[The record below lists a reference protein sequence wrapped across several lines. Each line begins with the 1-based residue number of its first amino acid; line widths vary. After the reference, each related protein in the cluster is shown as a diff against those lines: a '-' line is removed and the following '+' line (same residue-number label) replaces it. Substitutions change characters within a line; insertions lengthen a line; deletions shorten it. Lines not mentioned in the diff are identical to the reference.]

1 MLIDFHSHILPGID
15 DGSPDVECTKELL
28 FEEIRQGVDVV
39 CATPHF
45 YASHVSVHDFL
56 ARRDR
61 AFEKTRLM
69 CDSEGLTLPIYCGA
83 EVYYFPGMGDAD
95 KLRELTL
102 AGSDVLL
109 LEMPF
114 AQWNEEVYKDVK
126 KIIYK
131 QKLHVVLAHLERYFE
146 FQKNKNVWTD
156 ILNLPVTVQLNAGC
170 VEDRKKK
177 KFALKVLQS
186 DLPAV
191 LGSDCH
197 NMTSRRPN
205 LAMGREALAKKA
217 GQPRLMRIDADTEAL
232 LARIPKNPAQ

>member
-15 DGSPDVECTKELL
+15 DGSPNLDCTEELL
-28 FEEIRQGVDVV
+28 REEIRQGVDVV

-61 AFEKTRLM
+61 AYKMTRQM
-69 CDSEGLTLPIYCGA
+69 CLQKGIELPICCGA

-95 KLRELTL
+95 RLPDLTL
-102 AGSDVLL
+102 AGSDVIL

-114 AQWNEEVYKDVK
+114 AQWDETVYKDVRK
-126 KIIYK
+126 VIYK
-131 QKLHVVLAHLERYFE
+131 QHLKVVLAHLERYFAY
-146 FQKNKNVWTD
+146 QKKKDIWTD

-170 VEDRKKK
+170 VEDRKKR
-177 KFALKVLQS
+177 KFALKVLES

-197 NMTSRRPN
+197 NMSSRRPN
-205 LAMGREALAKKA
+205 LAAGREALAKKA
-217 GQPRLMRIDADTEAL
+217 GASRIARIDADTEAL
-232 LARIPKNPAQ
+232 LARIPK